1 MASWYKYTI
10 FFAIFIVAFV
20 TIASITLRQESNLA
34 ATQEVSPTMQ
44 SAKVGEARENATNAL
59 DKKALVANFIMETVK
74 THKHQGEEV
83 TVDYVFLD
91 KNGNVTENE
100 NDIESVQFKVNIL
113 DDGKIASTSEQRIS
127 LIKKEE

>member
-1 MASWYKYTI
+1 MASWYKYAI

-20 TIASITLRQESNLA
+20 MIASITLRQESNLA

-100 NDIESVQFKVNIL
+100 DDIESVQFKVNIL
-113 DDGKIASTSEQRIS
+113 DDGQIASTSVQRIS

>member
-1 MASWYKYTI
+1 MASWYKYAI

-20 TIASITLRQESNLA
+20 TVASITLRQESNLA

-74 THKHQGEEV
+74 THKYQGEEV

-100 NDIESVQFKVNIL
+100 DDIESVQFKVNIL
-113 DDGKIASTSEQRIS
+113 DDGKIASTSVQRIS

>member
-1 MASWYKYTI
+1 MASWYKYAI

-20 TIASITLRQESNLA
+20 MIASITLRQESNLA

-113 DDGKIASTSEQRIS
+113 DDGKIASTSVQRIS

>member
-1 MASWYKYTI
+1 MASWYKYAI

>member
-1 MASWYKYTI
+1 MASWYKYAI

-20 TIASITLRQESNLA
+20 TVASITLRQESNLA